1 MKRRNH
7 VRRYLF
13 ISSFSLIIA
22 LPLLLGTYLNAF
34 CLESPDSSDFQDVK
48 INTDVLKGI
57 HLLYNCEFNDAEKIF
72 QKVITEFPHRPIGY
86 FYLAMVTWSKL
97 ASGFWSPEIVNKYKE
112 RIDTTIQ
119 IANIRIENDVADSFD
134 FFYLGGALGFKGRFE
149 LMKGE
154 WISSFFAASNAIEAL
169 KTCLNMDPNNRD
181 VLLGLGIFDYY
192 TARLSGILKFLSYLL
207 LHKGNKDEGLR
218 KLNIAAKEAV
228 YSKTEAK
235 SMLLHIYLFGEED
248 FLKALPFAEY
258 LEKRY
263 DKNLRFK
270 LLKGVNYIC
279 LNMDLKYRNT
289 LNDLRQK
296 SLRVS
301 SSKIASLWHRRALYL
316 ESINYLFHA
325 DYLEARARLKMILEK
340 ADPENDPEMIAWP
353 IVKIGMSYDLEG
365 NREEAIK
372 YYRQVLKMENGSGAQ
387 FLAKKF
393 LNKPPKEKDPMI
405 GY

>member
-1 MKRRNH
+1 MDSSMKRRNY

-13 ISSFSLIIA
+13 ISSFSLIIT
-22 LPLLLGTYLNAF
+22 LPLLLGTHLNAF
-34 CLESPDSSDFQDVK
+34 CLESPDSSHFQDAK

-72 QKVITEFPHRPIGY
+72 QKIITEFPHRPIGY

-97 ASGFWSPEIVNKYKE
+97 ASGFC
-112 RIDTTIQ
+112 TTIQ

-149 LMKGE
+149 LMKSK
-154 WISSFFAASNAIEAL
+154 WVSSFFAASNAIEAL

-192 TARLSGILKFLSYLL
+192 TASLSGVLKFFSYLL

-218 KLNIAAKEAV
+218 KLNIAAKEAI

-235 SMLLHIYLFGEED
+235 SMLLHIYLFGEKD

-263 DKNLRFK
+263 DKNPRFK
-270 LLKGVNYIC
+270 LLKGVSYIC
-279 LNMDLKYRNT
+279 LDMDFKYRNT
-289 LNDLRQK
+289 LNDLRQR
-296 SLRVS
+296 SLRAS

-316 ESINYLFHA
+316 ESIYYFFHA
-325 DYLEARARLKMILEK
+325 DYLEARSILKMILK
-340 ADPENDPEMIAWP
+340 KPDPENDPAMIAWP

-372 YYRQVLKMENGSGAQ
+372 CYRQVLKMKNGSGAQ
-387 FLAKKF
+387 FLAKKL

>member
-7 VRRYLF
+7 IRRHLF
-13 ISSFSLIIA
+13 ISSFSLI
-22 LPLLLGTYLNAF
+22 LTLLLLLGTHLNAF
-34 CLESPDSSDFQDVK
+34 CLEKPNSSDFQDVK
-48 INTDVLKGI
+48 INTDVLRGI
-57 HLLYNCEFNDAEKIF
+57 HLLYNSEFNDAEKIF

-97 ASGFWSPEIVNKYKE
+97 ASGFWSPGIVNKYKE

-119 IANIRIENDVADSFD
+119 IANSRIENGIADSFD

-149 LMKGE
+149 LMKDK
-154 WISSFFAASNAIEAL
+154 WVSSFFSASNAVEAL
-169 KTCLNMDPNNRD
+169 KTCSNMDPNNRD

-192 TARLSGILKFLSYLL
+192 TASLSGVLKFLSYLL

-235 SMLLHIYLFGEED
+235 SMLLHIYLFGEKD
-248 FLKALPFAEY
+248 FIKALPFAEY

-263 DKNLRFK
+263 DKNPRFK
-270 LLKGVNYIC
+270 LLKGVTY
-279 LNMDLKYRNT
+279 LYLDMDLKYRNT
-289 LNDLRQK
+289 LNDLRK
-296 SLRVS
+296 RSLRAS

-316 ESINYLFHA
+316 ESIYYLFRA
-325 DYLEARARLKMILEK
+325 DYLEARLRLEMILEK
-340 ADPENDPEMIAWP
+340 ADPENDPRMVAWP

-365 NREEAIK
+365 NRKEAIK

-387 FLAKKF
+387 FLAKK
-393 LNKPPKEKDPMI
+393 LLKEPPKEKDPMI

>member
-13 ISSFSLIIA
+13 ISSFSLIIT
-22 LPLLLGTYLNAF
+22 LPLLLGTHLNAY
-34 CLESPDSSDFQDVK
+34 CLESPNSSNFQDVK
-48 INTDVLKGI
+48 INIDVIKGI
-57 HLLYNCEFNDAEKIF
+57 HFLYNCEFNDAEKIF

-97 ASGFWSPEIVNKYKE
+97 ASGFWSPEIVNEYKK
-112 RIDTTIQ
+112 RIETTIQ
-119 IANIRIENDVADSFD
+119 IANSRIENDIADSFD
-134 FFYLGGALGFKGRFE
+134 FLYLGGALGFKGRFE
-149 LMKGE
+149 LMKGK
-154 WISSFFAASNAIEAL
+154 WVSSFFSASNAVETL
-169 KTCLNMDPNNRD
+169 KTCLNMDHNNRD

-192 TARLSGILKFLSYLL
+192 TASLTGVLKFLSYLL

-235 SMLLHIYLFGEED
+235 SMLLHIYLFGEKD
-248 FLKALPFAEY
+248 FIKALPFDEY

-263 DKNLRFK
+263 DKNPRFK
-270 LLKGVNYIC
+270 LLKGVIYIY
-279 LNMDLKYRNT
+279 LDMGLKYRNT
-289 LNDLRQK
+289 LNDLRQR

-316 ESINYLFHA
+316 ESIYYLFHA
-325 DYLEARARLKMILEK
+325 NYLETRSRLKMILEK
-340 ADPENDPEMIAWP
+340 TDPENDPKMIAWP

-387 FLAKKF
+387 FLAEKF

>member
-13 ISSFSLIIA
+13 ISSFSLIIT
-22 LPLLLGTYLNAF
+22 LPLLLGTHLNAF
-34 CLESPDSSDFQDVK
+34 CLESPDSSDFQDAK
-48 INTDVLKGI
+48 INTDVLEGI
-57 HLLYNCEFNDAEKIF
+57 HLLYNYEFNDAETIF

-97 ASGFWSPEIVNKYKE
+97 ASGSWSPEIVNEYKE

-149 LMKGE
+149 LMKGK
-154 WISSFFAASNAIEAL
+154 WISSFFAASNAVEAL

-192 TARLSGILKFLSYLL
+192 TARLSGVLKFLSYLL

-325 DYLEARARLKMILEK
+325 DYLEARSRLKMILEK
-340 ADPENDPEMIAWP
+340 TDLENDPEMIAWP

>member
-57 HLLYNCEFNDAEKIF
+57 HLLYNYEFNGAEKIF

-97 ASGFWSPEIVNKYKE
+97 ASGFWSPEIVNEYDE

-119 IANIRIENDVADSFD
+119 IANIRIKNNVADSFD

-149 LMKGE
+149 LMKGK
-154 WISSFFAASNAIEAL
+154 WVSSFFAASNAVEAL

-192 TARLSGILKFLSYLL
+192 TARLSGVLKFLSYLL

-235 SMLLHIYLFGEED
+235 SMLLHIYLFGEKD

-263 DKNLRFK
+263 DKNPRFK

-279 LNMDLKYRNT
+279 LDMDLKYRNT
-289 LNDLRQK
+289 LNDLRQR